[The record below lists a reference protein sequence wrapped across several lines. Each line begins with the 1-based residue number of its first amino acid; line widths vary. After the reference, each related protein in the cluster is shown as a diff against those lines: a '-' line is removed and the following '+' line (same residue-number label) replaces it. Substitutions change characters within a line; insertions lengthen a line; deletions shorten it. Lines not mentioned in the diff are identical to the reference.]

1 MKRIVLAIAIF
12 LAVCHLAY
20 ADPINLKPYQQG
32 DWSSIIKSANRD
44 PIAIHFWGVTC
55 PACVKEMPQWGAFV
69 EKNKNL
75 KIIFIQVDDVSPEM
89 IKKMLS
95 KANLDGANHYYV
107 SSPFDERLRYEIDSK
122 WRGETPITIL
132 VNRKGKANRKTG
144 PMNFS
149 QLSSWFNNND

>member
-55 PACVKEMPQWGAFV
+55 PACVKEMPQWGTFV

-149 QLSSWFNNND
+149 QLSSWFNKND